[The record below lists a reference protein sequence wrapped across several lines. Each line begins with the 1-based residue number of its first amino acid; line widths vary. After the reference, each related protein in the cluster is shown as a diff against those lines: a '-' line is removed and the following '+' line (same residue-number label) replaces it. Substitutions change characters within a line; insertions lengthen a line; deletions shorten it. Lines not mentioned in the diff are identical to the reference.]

1 MKGVRP
7 LVRHGARW
15 KGLIVA
21 GLLCWTLPV
30 FADDVPFLNQ
40 LKGLSLND
48 GEVQNLEDV
57 VLASYQSIVAA
68 RADVTADR
76 AFLTRQLLLPSVTLK
91 DLEPTVR
98 HSIEA
103 ELKIRLAELDRQLK
117 IRKLLGDKRWARLMD
132 LSATLKKQTAAPDG
146 SADDSQTNRIIN
158 VLRVL
163 GS

>member
-1 MKGVRP
+1 
-7 LVRHGARW
+7 
-15 KGLIVA
+15 
-21 GLLCWTLPV
+21 
-30 FADDVPFLNQ
+30 
-40 LKGLSLND
+40 
-48 GEVQNLEDV
+48 V